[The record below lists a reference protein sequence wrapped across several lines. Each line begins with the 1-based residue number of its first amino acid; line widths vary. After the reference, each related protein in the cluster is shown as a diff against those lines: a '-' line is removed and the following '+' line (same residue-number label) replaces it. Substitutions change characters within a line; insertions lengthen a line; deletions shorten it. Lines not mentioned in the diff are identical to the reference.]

1 MSLIQK
7 GGEVVHIPKR
17 RDVFEFDDEVAAIFQ
32 DMATRSIPMYE
43 EVHRLHCSLLHEALE
58 EATLVVDVGSSTG
71 HLFGAIE
78 HELGFTL
85 SEAGIEG
92 LAIDSS
98 PHMMGELRTRFPT
111 VVGAC
116 RDITE
121 AVDLKRPA
129 DIIFCLYT
137 LQFIP
142 PERKALAFDW
152 IVRNLKLGGYL
163 VLGQKESV
171 PGVWADMA
179 FTEEYH
185 QFRRDNGYTQAE
197 IDAKTS
203 ALAGSM
209 WPISIAQ
216 IQSELAARG
225 VVTYPT
231 SRWLQF
237 STLIGVRR
245 E

>member
-17 RDVFEFDDEVAAIFQ
+17 RDVFQFDSEVATIFDD
-32 DMATRSIPMYE
+32 MAVRSIPMYE
-43 EVHRLHCSLLHEALE
+43 EVHRLHCSLLRESIE
-58 EATLVVDVGSSTG
+58 EATLIVDIGSSTG

-78 HELGFTL
+78 NEIGFKL
-85 SEAGIEG
+85 EEAGIEG
-92 LAIDSS
+92 IAFDSS
-98 PHMMGELRTRFPT
+98 PEMLVELTRRYPT
-111 VVGAC
+111 VQGVC
-116 RDITE
+116 RDITD
-121 AVDLKRPA
+121 AADLKRPA

-137 LQFIP
+137 IQFIP

-152 IVRNLKLGGYL
+152 IVRNLKMGGYL
-163 VLGQKESV
+163 VLGQKEAV
-171 PGVWADMA
+171 PGVWAAEA
-179 FTEEYH
+179 FSEEYY
-185 QFRRDNGYTQAE
+185 QFRRDNGYTQEE
-197 IDAKTS
+197 IDAKTR
-203 ALAGSM
+203 ALANSM
-209 WPISIAQ
+209 WPISVAQ

-237 STLIGVRR
+237 STMLGIRR